1 MLYNMAYPQDQR
13 GASLPAAR
21 ATTRPKQRSQSQYPD
36 RLDPQDLTRRLNVVL
51 AEQKARS
58 ERRKRAK
65 AEAARAAESG
75 GAATVAVAPAQPE
88 TTHPDTARPHRS
100 TDDAAH
106 EEAYVPQTAAA
117 QFERTTT
124 TKTTAADSKTHQ
136 SHVHRLSRRALKFH
150 LSGPTIPALTDPAAT
165 TADQARA
172 LKKAQQEREKVLE
185 RNQFQRDRLLEEAA
199 EAEQERELRNRQ
211 LQLHSIE
218 ARLSGARFSED
229 HGETAPRLSGSD
241 FLKKLESR
249 ESAVDGLECAELPHD
264 VNEHRVDW
272 TQSDERDGAGP
283 KDKSAGPRLRKPES
297 IWTLKGRLTRHR
309 YGRPEKTGSR
319 GSDDVAPGFEKP
331 KSPITEFFARLK
343 VSH

>member
-21 ATTRPKQRSQSQYPD
+21 ATARPKQRSQSQYPG

-58 ERRKRAK
+58 ERRRRAK
-65 AEAARAAESG
+65 AEAVRTAADG
-75 GAATVAVAPAQPE
+75 GIAATAAVAPARPE
-88 TTHPDTARPHRS
+88 TQPDAAMPHRS
-100 TDDAAH
+100 TDDTAH
-106 EEAYVPQTAAA
+106 EEAYVPQNAAA
-117 QFERTTT
+117 QFERTTTT

-136 SHVHRLSRRALKFH
+136 GNVHRLSRRAMKSH
-150 LSGPTIPALTDPAAT
+150 LADVTTLIEPGAT
-165 TADQARA
+165 TAETARA
-172 LKKAQQEREKVLE
+172 LKKAQHEREKVLD
-185 RNQFQRDRLLEEAA
+185 RNQFQRDRRLEEAA
-199 EAEQERELRNRQ
+199 EADQERELRNRQ
-211 LQLHSIE
+211 LQMRSIE

-229 HGETAPRLSGSD
+229 NDETAPRLSGSD

-249 ESAVDGLECAELPHD
+249 ESAADGRECAELPHD

-272 TQSDERDGAGP
+272 TQSDERDDART
-283 KDKSAGPRLRKPES
+283 KDKGAAPRLRKPES

-309 YGRPEKTGSR
+309 DGRPEKTGSR
-319 GSDDVAPGFEKP
+319 SSEDAPASAEKP
-331 KSPITEFFARLK
+331 KSPINQFFARLK